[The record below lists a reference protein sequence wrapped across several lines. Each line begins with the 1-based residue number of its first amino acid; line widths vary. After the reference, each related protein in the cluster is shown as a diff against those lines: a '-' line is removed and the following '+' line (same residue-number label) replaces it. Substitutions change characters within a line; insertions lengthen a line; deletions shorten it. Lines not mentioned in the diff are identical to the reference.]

1 MSVTYTTNMAL
12 GKPTVLD
19 SVNVWGTELNTIF
32 DKLDKAIMSNN
43 FAENSAS
50 HSGLNFYYLNGRLMD
65 GITLREISG
74 NFVTLTD
81 DTTNYVEV
89 STAGTVSANTTSFTA
104 GSIPLF
110 TVITSSGSIST
121 VNDKRSYMTASY
133 NSLFTL
139 NSSVVETDYNFLVG
153 TGTKKDWATTFE
165 YIQLSGNSSLAFT
178 KTAGANSE
186 LYITNNGYY
195 DTTDSRWEYISE
207 DEASRIILED
217 GKIKLQ
223 TAVSGVADDP
233 ITFIDVMMMD
243 STNNVFING
252 ASKPTDS
259 VGALHIKQ
267 GTDPTSS
274 SADQISFFATAGAN
288 STLGIRTEETVAVD
302 VDETQFS
309 HKHRININGTE
320 YYLMLISV

>member
-19 SVNVWGTELNTIF
+19 SLNVWGTELNTIF
-32 DKLDKAIMSNN
+32 DKLDQAIMSNN
-43 FAENSAS
+43 FAENSSS

-65 GITLREISG
+65 GTTLREVAAGS
-74 NFVTLTD
+74 VALTD

-89 STAGTVSANTTSFTA
+89 STAGTVSANTTGFTS

-110 TVITSSGSIST
+110 TVITASGSIST
-121 VNDKRSYMTASY
+121 VNDKRSYMMASY

-139 NSSVVETDYNFLVG
+139 NGDAVETDYNFLVG
-153 TGTKKDWATTFE
+153 TGTKKTWASTYE
-165 YIQLSGNSSLAFT
+165 YLQLSGNSALAFT
-178 KTAGANSE
+178 KTAAAGSK
-186 LYITNNGYY
+186 LFIVNNGYY
-195 DTTDSRWEYISE
+195 DTTDTQWEYISN
-207 DEASRIILED
+207 DEASQIILED

-223 TAVSGVADDP
+223 TAVSGVADAA
-233 ITFIDVMMMD
+233 ISFIDVMMMD

-259 VGALHIKQ
+259 VGGLHMKQ

-288 STLGIRTEETVAVD
+288 STLGIRTEQTVAAD
-302 VDETQFS
+302 TDETQFS

-320 YYLMLISV
+320 YYIMLIAV